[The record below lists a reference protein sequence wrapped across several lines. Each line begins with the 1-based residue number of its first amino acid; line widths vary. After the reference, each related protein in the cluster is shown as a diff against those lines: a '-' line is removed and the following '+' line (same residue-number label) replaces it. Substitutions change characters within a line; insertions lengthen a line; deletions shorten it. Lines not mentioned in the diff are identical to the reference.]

1 VPAQAVADAVRQF
14 AAQAHVQIVVS
25 GSIARGHRSVAVDGT
40 MDVDQRSPACS
51 ARPGWSRAAPGG
63 RVRDRRRKRR
73 LAPALPQAGAGEAPE
88 GSIIVTGVRE
98 AQEQAAAEKRDALNV
113 TETLRANDV
122 GKLPDQNVAEAI
134 KRLPGLSVA
143 NDQGEGRYAIVRGID
158 PGLLNVTLNGQT
170 LPAPE
175 PDGRQ
180 VKLDDLPSA
189 MIQAVTVT
197 KSVLPNQDA
206 NAIAGEVAIRT
217 RTAFDSKA
225 PFTFD
230 ARGAIGRYA

>member
-1 VPAQAVADAVRQF
+1 
-14 AAQAHVQIVVS
+14 
-25 GSIARGHRSVAVDGT
+25 
-40 MDVDQRSPACS
+40 
-51 ARPGWSRAAPGG
+51 
-63 RVRDRRRKRR
+63 
-73 LAPALPQAGAGEAPE
+73 
-88 GSIIVTGVRE
+88 VTGVRE

-225 PFTFD
+225 PFTSTRAARSGATPEPQDRLGSRWHRGRPLWRRRAVRRGGFGQLFQAQHRERELPGFEQLGQWPARWQRHPRLQPD
-230 ARGAIGRYA
+230 AHPAGRGRQFRLASLGHGQDLPAHEL

>member
-1 VPAQAVADAVRQF
+1 VFVIVAEKGALAPA
-14 AAQAHVQIVVS
+14 AAQAE
-25 GSIARGHRSVAVDGT
+25 
-40 MDVDQRSPACS
+40 
-51 ARPGWSRAAPGG
+51 PGA
-63 RVRDRRRKRR
+63 
-73 LAPALPQAGAGEAPE
+73 EAPE

-230 ARGAIGRYA
+230 ARGAIGRYSLNHKTAWKPMAPWAAALAPTSSSARWFRSTIPSATSRARTTRVRATGPMACPMATASATTT